1 MSSTTPAAPP
11 DPPPDATPEEIE
23 ADIEAAR
30 ERLASSVDAL
40 TAKLDV
46 KAQAKQKA
54 QETSAQA
61 KQKAQE
67 TSAQAKQKAQ
77 ETSERV
83 GAGAQH
89 AYQRVR
95 TTSPAVLGAGV
106 VGLVATA
113 RHLRRAAAA
122 LLSPKLSAPGR
133 PPHLLDVGGPLPWR
147 GVVAKEDRHAG
158 VDSWH
163 VKGHCERVEIPG
175 LWPSS
180 VEKPCEQNRTPPAH

>member
-11 DPPPDATPEEIE
+11 DPPPGATPEEIE

-54 QETSAQA
+54 RETSAQA
-61 KQKAQE
+61 RQKAQE

-83 GAGAQH
+83 VAGAQQ
-89 AYQRVR
+89 AYERAR
-95 TTSPAVLGAGV
+95 TTSPTVLGAIAAGV
-106 VGLVATA
+106 VGLVV
-113 RHLRRAAAA
+113 LLVRRAAAA
-122 LLSPKLSAPGR
+122 LLSPKLSARGHLGAFLTLVAAAMMGRSAHVPG
-133 PPHLLDVGGPLPWR
+133 PSDDCEAPHFPDDSQCAGDR
-147 GVVAKEDRHAG
+147 AVAIG
-158 VDSWH
+158 
-163 VKGHCERVEIPG
+163 
-175 LWPSS
+175 
-180 VEKPCEQNRTPPAH
+180 T